1 MPGDQ
6 VGTSDTQ
13 PLQHLMVIEGI
24 REASDRQLP
33 ICTGCAEMH
42 TITLGVAELEK
53 K

>member
-13 PLQHLMVIEGI
+13 PLQPLTVTEGI
-24 REASDRQLP
+24 REASDSQLP
-33 ICTGCAEMH
+33 MCAGCAEMH
-42 TITLGVAELEK
+42 TITLGVTELEK

>member
-13 PLQHLMVIEGI
+13 PLQHLMVIEST
-24 REASDRQLP
+24 REASDSQLP
-33 ICTGCAEMH
+33 TCAGCAEMH